1 MKLLILV
8 WWVFFVLS
16 THCFLFIVGYG
27 SRVDSSSMLGANE
40 RVVETEVARKTNEY
54 QNSIELGQISEL
66 YEAKQ
71 VLLKQLLNSKF

>member
-1 MKLLILV
+1 M
-8 WWVFFVLS
+8 
-16 THCFLFIVGYG
+16 
-27 SRVDSSSMLGANE
+27 DSSSLLGANE

-71 VLLKQLLNSKF
+71 VLFKQLPNSKF